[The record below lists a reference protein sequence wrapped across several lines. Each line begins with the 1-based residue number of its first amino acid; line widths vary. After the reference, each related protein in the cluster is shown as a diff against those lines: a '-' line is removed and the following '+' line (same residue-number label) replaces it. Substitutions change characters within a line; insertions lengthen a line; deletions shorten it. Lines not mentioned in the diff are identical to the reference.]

1 MNNMNFKDLWIKF
14 EKFTTVIKL
23 KKFEPHNYGHKFNN
37 LLNNAL
43 FPCVL
48 PRRPLSLSPFVFV
61 FVSVSVSVCLCLSLS
76 LSLSARLHSYAFV
89 SFPHSCL
96 NPSFFPFYISLD
108 PFLVPCLFPLFSLL
122 FSCPPPLLS
131 VHLPRSVS
139 SKDPNKSP
147 GQVGRWFIRIS
158 VYEQICRCYERKYL
172 ALKTNFLS

>member
-61 FVSVSVSVCLCLSLS
+61 FVSVSVSVCLCLCLSLCLSLS
-76 LSLSARLHSYAFV
+76 LSLSLSLRGSIPTLSFLFLIPASILPSSHSTYPSILSSSLVCFLCLAYSFLALLPSSLFTFLEAF
-89 SFPHSCL
+89 
-96 NPSFFPFYISLD
+96 
-108 PFLVPCLFPLFSLL
+108 
-122 FSCPPPLLS
+122 
-131 VHLPRSVS
+131 LPRF
-139 SKDPNKSP
+139 P
-147 GQVGRWFIRIS
+147 
-158 VYEQICRCYERKYL
+158 
-172 ALKTNFLS
+172 TNLQDK